1 MSSRDNSRNS
11 LSESADTNDVR
22 WPLQSDIA
30 FHATPIS
37 PRIIS
42 KSFLQKDY
50 EGQVTPS
57 TSLEETVNFKRKSS
71 NDNASTPALN
81 IPIQQLSS
89 NTQNSELM
97 TSFPYSDELKSSP
110 AMNDIATKCSLG
122 KSPSERSTRS
132 VRSLHATGTYPIGS
146 LRVHS
151 PSPTRLSTTQN
162 YEFLKRGDVIVIRG
176 VDPNTIIGYD
186 TVIFTVQEDK
196 LFEGLRD
203 IPIGVHLIWG
213 SANKEAFRQGFWII
227 SSNRA
232 RLEYG
237 EVIVKRWDKNSKVLD
252 EEVSAAEVR
261 IQQQSI
267 PEFLQDLISC
277 SDSSSEQFSSSLV
290 KRPTVWSDL
299 TSSIRGSLITKIT
312 GNGWNDWLVSS
323 TQKCKPS
330 TNDGL
335 HGNNACVLS
344 KDQVLNFTFP
354 HSDNRHYRHAVGREQ
369 ISQAIDTSGHV
380 QAITRVKCDSDD
392 PDEIIGEL
400 QFSYLTGICL
410 KNPACVE
417 HWAYI
422 VKMVFQAF
430 LIAIDEPKF
439 FSKFIKAVHTQ
450 FIYDEGIEGE
460 SILDHEETFRDD
472 FKNILTV
479 FKSRLTDLLLQRGTN
494 LTPDQKNVGKAFED
508 LESWLCRWN
517 WDLRGNTDF
526 ELKEP
531 EVDVDKSHSSHSKSK
546 KTSRNGLKLSVGWA

>member
-1 MSSRDNSRNS
+1 MASRDDLSNSS
-11 LSESADTNDVR
+11 SVSVQENDVG
-22 WPLQSDIA
+22 WPLESDIA
-30 FHATPIS
+30 FHATPIN
-37 PRIIS
+37 PEIIS
-42 KSFLQKDY
+42 KQIIQNEY
-50 EGQVTPS
+50 EAQGNTS
-57 TSLEETVNFKRKSS
+57 TFFGEAENLSQDSNIIASKS
-71 NDNASTPALN
+71 ALDTLT
-81 IPIQQLSS
+81 QQLSS
-89 NTQNSELM
+89 HAQKSEHINSV
-97 TSFPYSDELKSSP
+97 SFGDEDIYSP
-110 AMNDIATKCSLG
+110 AINVNTTKCSLG

-151 PSPTRLSTTQN
+151 PSPTRSSTTQN
-162 YEFLKRGDVIVIRG
+162 YEFLKCGDVIVIRG
-176 VDPNTIIGYD
+176 VNPNTLIGYD
-186 TVIFTVQEDK
+186 TVTFTVQEEQ

-237 EVIVKRWDKNSKVLD
+237 EVIVKRWDKNSRVLD
-252 EEVSAAEVR
+252 EEVSAAEIR

-267 PEFLQDLISC
+267 PEFVQDLVSY
-277 SDSSSEQFSSSLV
+277 SDNRFQKFSSAFE
-290 KRPTVWSDL
+290 KKPMIWSEL

-323 TQKCKPS
+323 TQKRKPT
-330 TNDGL
+330 TNGGL
-335 HGNNACVLS
+335 QGNNECGLS

-369 ISQAIDTSGHV
+369 ISQAIDTSGHI
-380 QAITRVKCDSDD
+380 QAITRVKCDDD
-392 PDEIIGEL
+392 DADEIIGEL

-410 KNPACVE
+410 KNSSCIE

-430 LIAIDEPKF
+430 LIAIDEPRF
-439 FSKFIKAVHTQ
+439 FSKFIKAVHAQ
-450 FIYDEGIEGE
+450 LIYDEGIEGE
-460 SILDHEETFRDD
+460 SILDHEEIFRDD

-479 FKSRLTDLLLQRGTN
+479 FKSRLTDLLLERGTS
-494 LTPDQKNVGKAFED
+494 LTTDQKDVGKAFED

-517 WDLRGNTDF
+517 WDLRGNTEIEF
-526 ELKEP
+526 KEP
-531 EVDVDKSHSSHSKSK
+531 EANTDRSLLTHSKSK
-546 KTSRNGLKLSVGWA
+546 KNSRNGLKLSVGWA